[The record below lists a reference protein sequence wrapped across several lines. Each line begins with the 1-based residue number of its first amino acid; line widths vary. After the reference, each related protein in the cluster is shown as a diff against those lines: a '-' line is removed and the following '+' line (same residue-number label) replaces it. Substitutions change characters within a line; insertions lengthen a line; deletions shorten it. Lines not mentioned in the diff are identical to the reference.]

1 MPYFRNIIVV
11 VLLKQKNLR
20 LLSSW
25 FLFRSTLEHGLQST
39 LAHPPTINNNNS
51 SINNNNHNTKSGTNA
66 SKFVANDD
74 HYQPLIAK
82 IHRNGKSSGA
92 VVVANKAVA
101 VPQHKAKPTGKSSLS
116 NGELNDDLIE
126 FSIIDLTDGNTTLL
140 AADKATRNSKQ
151 QPTATD
157 LNIIHANNTIVA
169 LSILIQHLTTD
180 VSAFFRI
187 GIYMNCS
194 IIIWIIE

>member
-1 MPYFRNIIVV
+1 M
-11 VLLKQKNLR
+11 KQKNLS
-20 LLSSW
+20 LFFSW
-25 FLFRSTLEHGLQST
+25 FLVRFILGHGLQST

-66 SKFVANDD
+66 LKLVANDD

-92 VVVANKAVA
+92 VVVENKAVA
-101 VPQHKAKPTGKSSLS
+101 VPQIKAKPTEKSSLS

-126 FSIIDLTDGNTTLL
+126 FSIIDLTDGNTTIL

-151 QPTATD
+151 QPTATE

-180 VSAFFRI
+180 VSVFFRI
-187 GIYMNCS
+187 GINMSYS
-194 IIIWIIE
+194 IIIWFIE